1 MEKSNFLLLLPI
13 NKSMKKIEKGFTLVE
28 LIIALIISTM
38 IVLAVGGI
46 IVSTF
51 SFWQKGEEQINLQRD
66 ISYAALV
73 MEKNIREGISF
84 NIPSNT
90 ELDINQASGT
100 GTVTASFWLDIP
112 NNNLMAD
119 LGAGGYILVNN
130 VQDLSFTVSST
141 SSPAV
146 NITLTL
152 NKDNKS
158 SYLESTVMPRNRF

>member
-1 MEKSNFLLLLPI
+1 MIKQSNFLLLLPI

-38 IVLAVGGI
+38 ILFAVGGI

-51 SFWQKGEEQINLQRD
+51 SFWQKGEEQINLQKD

-84 NIPSNT
+84 GPPPPSGTQLN
-90 ELDINQASGT
+90 INQASGIIR
-100 GTVTASFWLDIP
+100 FWLD

-130 VQDLSFTVSST
+130 VQDLSFTVSSA